1 VPNPDGTWPSI
12 AVEPKSTTNPEIN
25 SCHSI
30 QPLREITS
38 ATSFQLRQESYII
51 VSIEF
56 ALRESALEEQ
66 REKTRGEKRERRN
79 GSSPTHAYL
88 YAFSNHHRNGLHQM
102 QRADETRIDRAAG
115 RTVQPRHV
123 SLQRMRGGRE
133 FPEGDLILKRFP
145 AKHALGLDP
154 GVETGSRKENAS
166 KQKLETDSDSIRIG
180 SDRVF

>member
-1 VPNPDGTWPSI
+1 MVPSPASLWRAIALPDDATSPRKRGEVRPVAGIPDGTWLPI
-12 AVEPKSTTNPEIN
+12 AVEPKSATNPEIN
-25 SCHSI
+25 SCHI
-30 QPLREITS
+30 IRPLREITS

-56 ALRESALEEQ
+56 ALRESAPEEQ

-133 FPEGDLILKRFP
+133 FPEGDLTLI
-145 AKHALGLDP
+145 
-154 GVETGSRKENAS
+154 
-166 KQKLETDSDSIRIG
+166 
-180 SDRVF
+180 VFFKARSF